1 MQIWVICRCLKLVI
15 WLALTQP
22 VLVQFLESLLSV
34 RLLQQNL
41 WGPFDGALAIWT
53 VLLTLLWLF
62 SYVPAWKYA
71 LDLFN
76 GVELFEQFLASLEEY
91 ALGVFTEAEL
101 FEEVFE
107 SSALKVWIWLL
118 QWSRAVWRWDG
129 KLNYHMMLK
138 RNPFEVHPPFVSSD
152 LVVLEKYKRR
162 GKTKNP
168 KSRLA
173 HKLSLEFTT
182 KQFVVLGP
190 SPGYNL

>member
-1 MQIWVICRCLKLVI
+1 
-15 WLALTQP
+15 
-22 VLVQFLESLLSV
+22 
-34 RLLQQNL
+34 
-41 WGPFDGALAIWT
+41 
-53 VLLTLLWLF
+53 
-62 SYVPAWKYA
+62 
-71 LDLFN
+71 
-76 GVELFEQFLASLEEY
+76 
-91 ALGVFTEAEL
+91 
-101 FEEVFE
+101 
-107 SSALKVWIWLL
+107 
-118 QWSRAVWRWDG
+118 
-129 KLNYHMMLK
+129 MMLK